1 MIKVVLDTNI
11 IVSAALSPKG
21 NPAKIINIIADTD
34 EVQIYYSMA
43 IIDEYQEV
51 LSRERLKIAVETQ
64 ICITRAIKEIGILIE
79 PAASDMPLPDEG
91 DRIFYDTSKTAGAYL
106 ITGNRKHY
114 PDEPHILTPAQ
125 FIRMVVAA

>member
-34 EVQIYYSMA
+34 EIQIYYSMA

-64 ICITRAIKEIGILIE
+64 IGIVKAIKEIGIPIE
-79 PAASDMPLPDEG
+79 PVAGDMPLPDEG
-91 DRIFYDTSKTAGAYL
+91 DRVFYDTSKTAGAYL

-125 FIRMVVAA
+125 FNAA